1 MRVFGGCSVDN
12 TTGWVLSGEYGEVVK
27 HFAGAICAH
36 WTTENKTARTRVS
49 LDFRLIAGPMYHALC
64 CGGKLT
70 GGQLDVYR
78 QREGYYSRCT
88 RREAGGA
95 WEREGPLLAPD
106 PRIGFP
112 WTVKDWDKFLAK
124 NAKKRDGNKDPAKG
138 TGLLTPAVAAT

>member
-1 MRVFGGCSVDN
+1 M
-12 TTGWVLSGEYGEVVK
+12 VK